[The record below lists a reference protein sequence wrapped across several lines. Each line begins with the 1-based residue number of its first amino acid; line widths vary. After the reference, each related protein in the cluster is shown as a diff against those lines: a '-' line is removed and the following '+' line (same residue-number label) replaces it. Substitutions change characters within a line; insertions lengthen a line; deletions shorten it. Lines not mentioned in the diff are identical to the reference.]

1 MISLH
6 VGEGLLMKF
15 SSTELRTEVKMLVF
29 GELKILIYVMLVS
42 HHCLWRL
49 CHLVLQVLP
58 VCSQAGLSEA
68 PLDYDCPRVPF
79 YLHSSSSWPAQKV
92 SQTFQLLNIIY

>member
-1 MISLH
+1 MAQGYRTGYSVLFVQSELPFRKPPFPCGHKRQGDMISLH

-42 HHCLWRL
+42 HHCL
-49 CHLVLQVLP
+49 
-58 VCSQAGLSEA
+58 
-68 PLDYDCPRVPF
+68 
-79 YLHSSSSWPAQKV
+79 
-92 SQTFQLLNIIY
+92 